1 LLGHA
6 DWASFVR
13 VSPVTEIRLIAFREL
28 RRSVRSAKGI
38 ALCALTLLGAFVASL
53 ASVWLEGADRA
64 QRNAVSTQAY
74 VDLKRSLIEQATGD
88 ASLAAFLAPIPTSL
102 LLFVKVT
109 VWFSPL
115 LVALFGFDAI
125 SGELQHREVR
135 FWTVRARRESYF
147 VAKLVGLWALVGLVT
162 LVLNLLAGSVAL
174 ARGYVTVGELLAWG
188 LRFWLVTFVI
198 AGAWCAIATFV
209 SSCVKTP
216 ILALL
221 ATFAAFFVSW
231 ICGAGG
237 FIARQRQSIEGATG
251 LPSRQMRWYEY
262 LYPNAYDTLLL
273 SSETVRVLTAVATL
287 VGFVVLVAFAG
298 SLLFRQ
304 RDV

>member
-1 LLGHA
+1 
-6 DWASFVR
+6 
-13 VSPVTEIRLIAFREL
+13 VSPLAEIRLIAFREL
-28 RRSVRSAKGI
+28 RRSLRSAKGI
-38 ALCALTLLGAFVASL
+38 ALSALTLLGAFVASL
-53 ASVWLEGADRA
+53 ASVWVEGADRV
-64 QRNAVSTQAY
+64 RSNAASTQAY
-74 VDLKRSLIEQATGD
+74 VELKRGIIEQATGD
-88 ASLAAFLAPIPTSL
+88 AALAAYLAPIPTSL
-102 LLFVKVT
+102 LLFLKIT

-135 FWTVRARRESYF
+135 FWTVRSRRASYF
-147 VAKLVGLWALVGLVT
+147 VAKLVGLWALVGIVT
-162 LVLNLLAGSVAL
+162 LALNVLAGTVAL
-174 ARGYVTVGELLAWG
+174 TRGYVTAGELVAWG
-188 LRFWLVTFVI
+188 LRFWLVSFVI

-209 SSCVKTP
+209 SSLVKTP

-237 FIARQRQSIEGATG
+237 FIARQRQSIQGATG
-251 LPSRQMRWYEY
+251 LPSQQMSWYEY

-273 SSETVRVLTAVATL
+273 SSEAVRVWIAVGTL
-287 VGFVVLVAFAG
+287 AGFV
-298 SLLFRQ
+298 LLFSVAGTLLFQR